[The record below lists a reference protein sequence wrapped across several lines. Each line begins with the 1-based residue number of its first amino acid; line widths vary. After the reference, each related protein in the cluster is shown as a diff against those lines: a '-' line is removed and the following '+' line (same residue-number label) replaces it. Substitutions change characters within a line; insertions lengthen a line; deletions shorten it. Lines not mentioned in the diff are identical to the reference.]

1 MIKLKQFYAGWW
13 IASVV
18 NTTADSNPL
27 YIYIYIITLQMTYD
41 KTMHENK
48 SYKNEHLKSAEK
60 LTDFIDA
67 LKEGKEVKSLT
78 LVGRWFQASTLL

>member
-1 MIKLKQFYAGWW
+1 M
-13 IASVV
+13 VD
-18 NTTADSNPL
+18 TTADSNPL
-27 YIYIYIITLQMTYD
+27 YIKMTYD

-48 SYKNEHLKSAEK
+48 SYKNEHFKSAEK

-78 LVGRWFQASTLL
+78 LVGRWF

>member
-1 MIKLKQFYAGWW
+1 MQVGGLQVWSIPLL
-13 IASVV
+13 IAIH
-18 NTTADSNPL
+18 

-48 SYKNEHLKSAEK
+48 SYKNEHFKSAEK